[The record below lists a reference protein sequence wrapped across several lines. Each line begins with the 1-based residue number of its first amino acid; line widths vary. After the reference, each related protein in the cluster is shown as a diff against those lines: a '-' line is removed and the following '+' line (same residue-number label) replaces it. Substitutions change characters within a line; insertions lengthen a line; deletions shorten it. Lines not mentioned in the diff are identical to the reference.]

1 MPVTVESEG
10 DGVYRVEASG
20 TLLKSE
26 MDELQ
31 AAAAQVIAHVGKV
44 RVLFV
49 LERFK
54 GWERGADWGDMRFF
68 ETVGQKIE
76 RIAVVGEEKW
86 RDPARMFLLADM
98 RDAPVRFFLSGEIDQ
113 ARGWLSL

>member
-1 MPVTVESEG
+1 MPVTVQNEG

-26 MDELQ
+26 LDGLQ
-31 AAAAQVIAHVGKV
+31 VAAAQVIAHVGKV
-44 RVLFV
+44 RMLFV
-49 LERFK
+49 LERFQ

-68 ETVGQKIE
+68 ETFGQNVE
-76 RIAVVGEEKW
+76 RIAIVGEEKW
-86 RDPARMFLLADM
+86 RDQTRMFLLADM
-98 RDAPVRFFLSGEIDQ
+98 REAPVRFFLPSEIEQ